1 MPWGGR
7 RAHAGPPKGVIS
19 LSTRAILEATISG
32 GEMPIADMLRVM
44 RDEDV
49 PDLRR
54 DAMAR
59 LEPRHLAGHQSRLRY
74 RTSENNTI
82 NNVQ

>member
-1 MPWGGR
+1 MPRGGR
-7 RAHAGPPKGVIS
+7 RAHAGRPKGTIS

-49 PDLRR
+49 PDSRR
-54 DAMAR
+54 DGK
-59 LEPRHLAGHQSRLRY
+59 AGATALGGAPEQTEVPNIRK
-74 RTSENNTI
+74 
-82 NNVQ
+82 